1 MSEISEYIAISIAEG
16 RLKKA
21 KDALRPKLLQEAQL
35 SDDGRLIDDADGVVS
50 DFVDCPACDDTKN
63 ASPGYIEV
71 PAPFGLEAATMAQPS
86 VIDLAKL
93 KPDDVILWGIQ
104 HGVLKLSVDNK
115 LFEAF
120 SNDATPESA
129 YMMGVIG
136 QSLRART
143 TDVLR
148 VISSDKLRGE
158 K

>member
-1 MSEISEYIAISIAEG
+1 MSEISTYIAISIAEG

-21 KDALRPKLLQEAQL
+21 KDKLRDKLLQEAQL
-35 SDDGRLIDDADGVVS
+35 SDDGKLIDDADGVVA
-50 DFVDCPACDDTKN
+50 DEVDCPVCVMERNT
-63 ASPGYIEV
+63 GTIEV

-136 QSLRART
+136 SSLRART

-148 VISSDKLRGE
+148 VLSPDKLKGE